1 VGAAASLLLGFSVS
15 FFSYW
20 RATNTVAMEGY
31 FKEPVDKAKSVAS
44 TAATYKTNFD
54 SAKKKYAET
63 VLIGNGFIQNVACR
77 DMLLKVTKAINL
89 CYPYDEVRPQE
100 ITKRNEVYIDSFEC
114 VYKEDLAK
122 WYEEVAKWDTLENEP
137 GAAAPDALAK
147 PAGDGKGAPAGNPSN
162 AATNVAPGAPGAGEN
177 KPATDAKTPAA
188 AAPANS
194 PGGAPAKPS
203 GPGWVIQLRGWHY
216 HNDRKDLNQGIVFLR
231 NTILKNLRQQEIALP
246 PKEQFPGGP
255 TMYPV
260 GKLGIGTPVLIGRET
275 IKFDNKLE
283 IDDPEADDQEEAAG
297 GDHGKRKGGKAEADA
312 HPGKKFV
319 DAPVFEFVIQFCWK
333 VPPPDSPAL
342 AEADLSRDAAAG
354 NGAGDSAEAAGPVA
368 PPARANVLPN
378 AAADD
383 ESGEGSDEVGNAI
396 ETPDKSGVSAE
407 DGSDDG
413 AANDNAFDV
422 GEMDEAAMDEGTS
435 NDEAAD
441 DAPAGENA
449 PRK

>member
-1 VGAAASLLLGFSVS
+1 
-15 FFSYW
+15 
-20 RATNTVAMEGY
+20 
-31 FKEPVDKAKSVAS
+31 
-44 TAATYKTNFD
+44 
-54 SAKKKYAET
+54 
-63 VLIGNGFIQNVACR
+63 
-77 DMLLKVTKAINL
+77 
-89 CYPYDEVRPQE
+89 
-100 ITKRNEVYIDSFEC
+100 
-114 VYKEDLAK
+114 
-122 WYEEVAKWDTLENEP
+122 
-137 GAAAPDALAK
+137 
-147 PAGDGKGAPAGNPSN
+147 
-162 AATNVAPGAPGAGEN
+162 
-177 KPATDAKTPAA
+177 
-188 AAPANS
+188 
-194 PGGAPAKPS
+194 
-203 GPGWVIQLRGWHY
+203 VIQLRGWHY

-297 GDHGKRKGGKAEADA
+297 GDHGKRKGGKAE
-312 HPGKKFV
+312 
-319 DAPVFEFVIQFCWK
+319 
-333 VPPPDSPAL
+333 